1 MSIGNKLITA
11 SLAALI
17 FAAPVFSEDEEK
29 AKAPAP
35 EASSEEQGMVRTV
48 PSVAVPATVTLGG
61 TVVPIRDV
69 TFSAQ
74 IPGRIE
80 RIAGEEGDFFEEGV
94 EIIAINT
101 DELLAKRRAAWANL
115 ANAEASLRNAG
126 VQYSREWISPYGGEM
141 SDSMG
146 GLGAMMKNFTDP
158 MQSFMGGRSSPTYDR
173 YAQRYQF
180 GTAMEQARGQ
190 LAAARASIE
199 EIDTKLRDAKSVSP
213 FKGVITKKLV
223 EVGDPV
229 QPGQPLL
236 KFADMSQLEIK
247 VEVPARLMPGVT
259 KGMVVQA
266 RLDVGDVEIPA
277 RVVQIFPVADPERH
291 TVTVKLEL
299 PKGAPGGAGMY
310 AEVMI
315 NDINAKVRELP
326 VVPKEALVWRGSLPG
341 IYVMNENNKRE
352 LRLVRTG
359 DEVGTDGIAILSG
372 LKAGEQIYIR
382 GAETGNEKSSW
393 N

>member
-1 MSIGNKLITA
+1 MFIRNIALAGLIT
-11 SLAALI
+11 I
-17 FAAPVFSEDEEK
+17 MTGAAPAWSQEGD
-29 AKAPAP
+29 
-35 EASSEEQGMVRTV
+35 MVRTV
-48 PSVAVPATVTLGG
+48 PSVSVPSTVSLGG
-61 TVVPIRDV
+61 TVVPIKDV

-80 RIAGEEGDFFEEGV
+80 SIAGEEGEFFEEGA
-94 EIIAINT
+94 ELITINI
-101 DELLAKRRAAWANL
+101 DDLLAKRRAAWANL

-126 VQYSREWISPYGGEM
+126 VQYSREMISPYGGETNDM
-141 SDSMG
+141 MG
-146 GLGAMMKNFTDP
+146 GMSSMMRNFSNP
-158 MQSFMGGRSSPTYDR
+158 MQSFSGSSSPGMDR
-173 YAQRYQF
+173 HAQLYQY
-180 GTAMEQARGQ
+180 GTQVDQARGQ
-190 LAAARASIE
+190 LTAARASIE
-199 EIDTKLRDAKSVSP
+199 EIDSKIRDAKSVAP

-236 KFADMSQLEIK
+236 KYADMSQLQIQ

-266 RLDVGDVEIPA
+266 RLDVGNVEVPA
-277 RVVQIFPVADPERH
+277 RVVQIFPVADPDRH
-291 TVTVKLEL
+291 TVTVKMEL
-299 PKGAPGGAGMY
+299 PQGAPGGAGMY

-326 VVPKEALVWRGSLPG
+326 VVPKNALVWRGSLPG
-341 IYVMNENNKRE
+341 IYVKSANNKRE

-359 DEVGTDGIAILSG
+359 DDVGKDGIAILSG
-372 LKAGEQIYIR
+372 LKAGEQIFIK
-382 GAETGNEKSSW
+382 GTESGTQKNSW